1 MSDFWSFYI
10 AAITVIS
17 IIACALLLWSQ
28 SSAKT
33 VPGKT
38 TGHVWDETLEEYSN
52 PLPNWWRWLFYLT
65 VVFALAYLVLY
76 PGLGRFAGTYKWT
89 STGQYADEVKKADA
103 DYGPIFQKFQKQDL
117 RTVAANHEAGE
128 MGQRLFLTYC
138 AQCHGSDAR
147 GAKGF
152 PNLTDSDWLFGGSPE
167 QIKES
172 ILNGRTAMMPA
183 KGMKPDLDTEQ
194 IKDVANYVRS
204 LSGLPS
210 DSIRTHNGQGL
221 FAVACAA
228 CHGPEGKGN
237 VGLAP
242 DLTDKAWLYGSSEAT
257 IIESITQG
265 RTNHMPAFGDFL
277 GDAKVHLLAAYVYGL
292 GSGQQ

>member
-10 AAITVIS
+10 AVITIIS

-76 PGLGRFAGTYKWT
+76 PGLGRFAGEYKWT
-89 STGQYADEVKKADA
+89 STGQYADEMGKADA
-103 DYGPIFQKFQKQDL
+103 AYGPIFQKFQKQDL
-117 RTVAANHEAGE
+117 RVVAANGEARE

-138 AQCHGSDAR
+138 AQCHGSDAK

-152 PNLTDSDWLFGGSPE
+152 PNLTDSDWLFGNAPG

-172 ILNGRTAMMPA
+172 IADGRTAMMPA

-221 FAVACAA
+221 FAAACAA

-242 DLTDKAWLYGSSEAT
+242 NLTDKTWLYGSSEAT

-265 RTNHMPAFGDFL
+265 RTNHMPAFGEFL
-277 GDAKVHLLAAYVYGL
+277 GEAKVHLLAAYVYGL
-292 GSGQQ
+292 SSEQK

>member
-10 AAITVIS
+10 AVITIIS

-65 VVFALAYLVLY
+65 VVFALIYLVLY
-76 PGLGRFAGTYKWT
+76 PGLGRFAGEYKWT
-89 STGQYADEVKKADA
+89 STGQYADEMGKADA
-103 DYGPIFQKFQKQDL
+103 AYGPIFQKFQKQDL
-117 RTVAANHEAGE
+117 RVVAANGEARE

-138 AQCHGSDAR
+138 AQCHGSDAK

-152 PNLTDSDWLFGGSPE
+152 PNLTDSDWLFGNTPE

-172 ILNGRTAMMPA
+172 IANGRTAMMPA

-221 FAVACAA
+221 FAAACAA

-242 DLTDKAWLYGSSEAT
+242 NLTDKTWLYGSSEAM

-265 RTNHMPAFGDFL
+265 RTNHMPAFGEFL
-277 GDAKVHLLAAYVYGL
+277 GEAKVHLLAAYVYGL
-292 GSGQQ
+292 SSEQK